1 MSQPA
6 NPATPRPD
14 APSSAQTQGPP
25 GGDSDDLA
33 RFGYR
38 QELERSLGSFSSF
51 AAGFSYISIM
61 TGVFQLFGFGFG
73 SGGPAFIW
81 SWPLVFIGQGAVA
94 LCFAEVAGQ
103 FPLAGGVYQWSK
115 HIARPATSWMAGWVM
130 TIGAVVTAAAV
141 AVAYQIILP
150 QVSLAFQIVGGSADA
165 GLTSTPNGA
174 KNAILLALGLVVFTT
189 LVNIIG
195 VRLMAKI
202 NNVGVAVELIG
213 VTLLIVML
221 AIHIHRG
228 PQVVMHTAGTGS
240 GQSMGYLGAFLVAS
254 IMSAY
259 VFYGFDTA
267 GSLAEETREPRRH
280 APRAILRALTAAFLA
295 GGLLM
300 LVGMM
305 AVGDINAKQL
315 GTLGMPYLIK
325 STLGNG
331 LGNVFLVCSAIAI
344 TVCCLAV
351 QTAAIRLLFAMARDG
366 RLPFGASI
374 ARVSPKSKTP
384 VVPAVLTGVLT
395 IALLLVNIG
404 NQRVF
409 YILTSVAIILFYIPY
424 LMVTVPMLLRRLR
437 GQWPRPDHGPYFN
450 LGRWGLPVNAF
461 AVLYGAAMTVNLAWP
476 RAAVYGNDH
485 WYFQW
490 GAVVFVAVIVAV
502 GAGLYLTHR
511 HKEPAAAPPAEPVAE
526 ELVVPEA

>member
-1 MSQPA
+1 MSTLSP
-6 NPATPRPD
+6 PPTPTHSED
-14 APSSAQTQGPP
+14 TH
-25 GGDSDDLA
+25 DLA
-33 RFGYR
+33 GFGYR

-61 TGVFQLFGFGFG
+61 TGVFQLFGFGFAT
-73 SGGPAFIW
+73 GGPAVFW
-81 SWPLVFIGQGAVA
+81 TWPLVFVGQLAVA
-94 LCFAEVAGQ
+94 LCFAEMAGQ
-103 FPLAGGVYQWSK
+103 FPLAGSVCQWSK
-115 HIARPATSWMAGWVM
+115 QIAGPGTSWMAGWIM
-130 TIGAVVTAAAV
+130 SIGAIVTAAAV

-174 KNAILLALGLVVFTT
+174 RNAILLALGLVVFTT
-189 LVNIIG
+189 VVNIIG
-195 VRLMAKI
+195 VRLMAKL
-202 NNVGVAVELIG
+202 NNLGVAVELIG
-213 VTLLIVML
+213 VTLLIIML
-221 AIHIHRG
+221 AVHIKRG
-228 PQVVMHTAGTGS
+228 PQVVLHTAGTGAGHS
-240 GQSMGYLGAFLVAS
+240 WGYLGAFLVAS
-254 IMSAY
+254 LMSAY

-267 GSLAEETREPRRH
+267 GALAEETKQPRLH
-280 APRAILRALTAAFLA
+280 APRAILRALTAAFIA

-305 AVGDINAKQL
+305 AVGNINAKEI

-325 STLGNG
+325 STLGTG
-331 LGNVFLVCSAIAI
+331 LGDAFLVCSAIAI

-351 QTAAIRLLFAMARDG
+351 QTAAIRLIFSMARDG
-366 RLPFGASI
+366 RLPWSAAIS
-374 ARVSPKSKTP
+374 RVSPRSKTP
-384 VVPAVLTGVLT
+384 MVPALLTGVLT

-424 LMVTVPMLLRRLR
+424 LMVTAPMLLRRLR
-437 GQWPRPDHGPYFN
+437 GEWPRPDHGPHFS
-450 LGRWGLPVNAF
+450 LGRWGLPVNIF

-490 GAVVFVAVIVAV
+490 GAVVFTAVITAV
-502 GAGLYLTHR
+502 GLGLYLLR
-511 HKEPAAAPPAEPVAE
+511 RNASQPEPPARSEDQSFSTGA
-526 ELVVPEA
+526 

>member
-1 MSQPA
+1 MS
-6 NPATPRPD
+6 NPGTISPD
-14 APSSAQTQGPP
+14 TAPPP

-38 QELERSLGSFSSF
+38 QELHRSLGSFSSF

-61 TGVFQLFGFGFG
+61 TGVFQLFGFGFA
-73 SGGPAFIW
+73 SGGPAMIW
-81 SWPLVFIGQGAVA
+81 SWPLVFLGQLAVA
-94 LCFAEVAGQ
+94 LCFAEMAGQ

-115 HIARPATSWMAGWVM
+115 QIARPVTSWMAGWIM
-130 TIGAVVTAAAV
+130 AIGAVVTAAAV

-150 QVSLAFQIVGGSADA
+150 QVSLAFQIVGGADDA
-165 GLTSTPNGA
+165 GLTATPNGA
-174 KNAILLALGLVVFTT
+174 KNAIILALGLVVFTT
-189 LVNIIG
+189 VVNIVG

-202 NNVGVAVELIG
+202 NNFGVAVELIA

-221 AIHIHRG
+221 AVHIRRG
-228 PQVVMHTAGTGS
+228 PQVVLHAQSTGS
-240 GQSMGYLGAFLVAS
+240 GHSWGYLGAFLVAS

-280 APRAILRALTAAFLA
+280 APRAIIRALSAAFLA

-305 AVGDINAKQL
+305 AVGNIKAQEL
-315 GTLGMPYLIK
+315 GTLGMPYLVK

-331 LGNVFLVCSAIAI
+331 LGDVFLVCSAIAV

-351 QTAAIRLLFAMARDG
+351 QTAAIRLLFSMARDG
-366 RLPFGASI
+366 RLPFGAAI
-374 ARVSPKSKTP
+374 AKVSPRSKTP

-424 LMVTVPMLLRRLR
+424 LMVTGPMLLHRLR
-437 GQWPRPDHGPYFN
+437 GEWPRSDHGPYFS
-450 LGRWGLPVNAF
+450 LGRWGLLTNLV

-476 RAAVYGNDH
+476 RAAVYGSDH

-490 GAVVFVAVIVAV
+490 GAIVFTTVIAAV
-502 GAGLYLTHR
+502 GLGLYLRYRRTTGPTAQ
-511 HKEPAAAPPAEPVAE
+511 PAAGDGLALDPA
-526 ELVVPEA
+526 

>member
-1 MSQPA
+1 MSTLSP
-6 NPATPRPD
+6 PPTPTHSED
-14 APSSAQTQGPP
+14 TH
-25 GGDSDDLA
+25 DLA
-33 RFGYR
+33 GFGYR

-61 TGVFQLFGFGFG
+61 TGVFQLFGFGFA
-73 SGGPAFIW
+73 SGGPAVFW
-81 SWPLVFIGQGAVA
+81 TWPLVFVGQLAVA
-94 LCFAEVAGQ
+94 LCFAEMAGQ
-103 FPLAGGVYQWSK
+103 FPLAGSVYQWSK
-115 HIARPATSWMAGWVM
+115 QIAGPGTSWMAGWIM
-130 TIGAVVTAAAV
+130 SIGAIVTAAAV

-189 LVNIIG
+189 IVNIIG
-195 VRLMAKI
+195 VRLMAKL
-202 NNVGVAVELIG
+202 NNLGVAVELIG
-213 VTLLIVML
+213 VTLLIIML
-221 AIHIHRG
+221 AVHIKRG
-228 PQVVMHTAGTGS
+228 PQVVLHTAGTGAGHS
-240 GQSMGYLGAFLVAS
+240 WGYLGAFLVAS
-254 IMSAY
+254 LMSAY

-267 GSLAEETREPRRH
+267 GALAEETKQPRLH
-280 APRAILRALTAAFLA
+280 APRAILRALTAAFIA

-305 AVGDINAKQL
+305 AVGNINAKEI

-325 STLGNG
+325 STLGTG
-331 LGNVFLVCSAIAI
+331 LGDAFLVCSAIAI

-351 QTAAIRLLFAMARDG
+351 QTAAIRLIFSMARDG
-366 RLPFGASI
+366 RLPWSAAIS
-374 ARVSPKSKTP
+374 RVSPRSKTP
-384 VVPAVLTGVLT
+384 MVPALLTGVLT

-424 LMVTVPMLLRRLR
+424 LMVTAPMLLRRLR
-437 GQWPRPDHGPYFN
+437 GEWPRENHGPHFS
-450 LGRWGLPVNAF
+450 LGRWGLPVNIF

-490 GAVVFVAVIVAV
+490 GAVVFTAVITAV
-502 GAGLYLTHR
+502 GLGLYLLR
-511 HKEPAAAPPAEPVAE
+511 RNASQPQLPAQPEDPAQPQDQSFSTGA
-526 ELVVPEA
+526 